1 MEAPP
6 VMQTPQPEPS
16 GMGCFAKGCLT
27 LIIAGL
33 VLVAVFVGGS
43 FFVLYRA
50 IQVFT
55 STQPVQI
62 QVRQATP
69 AERQV
74 ARAKL
79 DTLRSAARNH
89 QEATIEF
96 NADEINALIAN
107 EPEFRGARGH
117 MRVAIANSL
126 ASLDVSAPLD
136 SMHWQRLKSRWF
148 NGNIQFGFSYV
159 DDNFNFD
166 IRSTEANGHQFP
178 RVILTSDF
186 MRSFNRSFN
195 ESFHRESGK
204 HPDANNLWRH
214 IKMASLQ
221 GDKLVV
227 TTRPM

>member
-6 VMQTPQPEPS
+6 IMQTPGPAPS
-16 GMGCFAKGCLT
+16 GMGCFAKGCLS

-33 VLVAVFVGGS
+33 VLVAVFVGGT
-43 FFVLYRA
+43 FFVLNRA
-50 IQVFT
+50 LNAFT
-55 STQPVQI
+55 STQSVQI

-69 AERQV
+69 TERQV
-74 ARAKL
+74 AKAKL

-117 MRVAIANSL
+117 MRVAIANSI
-126 ASLDVSAPLD
+126 ASIDVSAPLD
-136 SMHWQRLKSRWF
+136 SMHWRRLKGRWF
-148 NGNIQFGFSYV
+148 NGNIEFGFSYV
-159 DDNFNFD
+159 DDNFSF
-166 IRSTEANGHQFP
+166 
-178 RVILTSDF
+178 DF
-186 MRSFNRSFN
+186 MQSFDRSFN
-195 ESFHRESGK
+195 ESFHRESAK

-214 IKMASLQ
+214 VKMASLQ

-227 TTRPM
+227 TTRTM

>member
-6 VMQTPQPEPS
+6 IMQTPRPASS
-16 GMGCFAKGCLT
+16 GMGCFAKGCLA

-43 FFVLYRA
+43 FFVLNRA
-50 IQVFT
+50 MQAFT

-62 QVRQATP
+62 QLRQATP

-74 ARAKL
+74 AKAKL

-89 QEATIEF
+89 QETTIEF
-96 NADEINALIAN
+96 NADELNALIAN

-117 MRVAIANSL
+117 ARVAIVNSI

-136 SMHWQRLKSRWF
+136 SIHWKRLKGRWF

-166 IRSTEANGHQFP
+166 IRSAEANGHQFP
-178 RVILTSDF
+178 RAILTSDF
-186 MRSFNRSFN
+186 LHSFNRSFN
-195 ESFHRESGK
+195 ESFHRESAK
-204 HPDANNLWRH
+204 HADVNNLWPH

>member
-6 VMQTPQPEPS
+6 VMQTPQPAPA

-33 VLVAVFVGGS
+33 VLVALFVGGT
-43 FFVLYRA
+43 FFVVYRA
-50 IQVFT
+50 LTVFT
-55 STQPVQI
+55 STRPVEI
-62 QVRQATP
+62 QLRQATP
-69 AERQV
+69 AEGQV
-74 ARAKL
+74 AKAKL

-89 QEATIEF
+89 QEATIAF

-107 EPEFRGARGH
+107 ESEFRGARGH

-136 SMHWQRLKSRWF
+136 SMHWKRLKGRWF

-166 IRSTEANGHQFP
+166 IHSAEANGHEFP
-178 RVILTSDF
+178 RAILTSDF

-195 ESFHRESGK
+195 DSFHRESAK

>member
-1 MEAPP
+1 MEPP
-6 VMQTPQPEPS
+6 PIMQTPRPAPS

-43 FFVLYRA
+43 FFVLNRA

-55 STQPVQI
+55 STQPVEI
-62 QVRQATP
+62 QLRQATP

-74 ARAKL
+74 AKAKL

-117 MRVAIANSL
+117 MRVAIANSI
-126 ASLDVSAPLD
+126 ASLDVTA
-136 SMHWQRLKSRWF
+136 
-148 NGNIQFGFSYV
+148 IFS
-159 DDNFNFD
+159 
-166 IRSTEANGHQFP
+166 SGLATWTT
-178 RVILTSDF
+178 ILTSTF
-186 MRSFNRSFN
+186 VQLKRTAINF
-195 ESFHRESGK
+195 
-204 HPDANNLWRH
+204 
-214 IKMASLQ
+214 Q
-221 GDKLVV
+221 G
-227 TTRPM
+227 PS

>member
-6 VMQTPQPEPS
+6 IMQTPPPAPS

-33 VLVAVFVGGS
+33 VLVAVFVGGT
-43 FFVLYRA
+43 FFVLNRA
-50 IQVFT
+50 LNVFT

-62 QVRQATP
+62 QLRQATP

-74 ARAKL
+74 AKAKL
-79 DTLRSAARNH
+79 DTLRSAARNQ

-107 EPEFRGARGH
+107 EPEFHGARGH
-117 MRVAIANSL
+117 VRVAIANSI

-136 SMHWQRLKSRWF
+136 SMHWQRLKGRWF
-148 NGNIQFGFSYV
+148 NGNIQLGFSYV
-159 DDNFNFD
+159 DENFNFD
-166 IRSTEANGHQFP
+166 LRSAEANGHQFP
-178 RVILTSDF
+178 RAILTSDF
-186 MRSFNRSFN
+186 MQSFNRSFN

-204 HPDANNLWRH
+204 HVDANNLWRH
-214 IKMASLQ
+214 VKMASLQ

>member
-6 VMQTPQPEPS
+6 IVQTPRPVPS

-27 LIIAGL
+27 LVIAGL
-33 VLVAVFVGGS
+33 VLLAVFVGGT
-43 FFVLYRA
+43 FFVLNRA
-50 IQVFT
+50 LNVFT

-62 QVRQATP
+62 QVPQATP

-74 ARAKL
+74 SKAKL

-89 QEATIEF
+89 QEATVEF

-117 MRVAIANSL
+117 VRVAIANSL

-136 SMHWQRLKSRWF
+136 SMRWKRLKARWF

-166 IRSTEANGHQFP
+166 LRSAAASGHQFP
-178 RVILTSDF
+178 RAILTSDF
-186 MRSFNRSFN
+186 LRSFNRSFN
-195 ESFHRESGK
+195 ESFHRESAK
-204 HPDANNLWRH
+204 HADANNLWRH

>member
-1 MEAPP
+1 M
-6 VMQTPQPEPS
+6 
-16 GMGCFAKGCLT
+16 
-27 LIIAGL
+27 
-33 VLVAVFVGGS
+33 AVFVGGS
-43 FFVLYRA
+43 FFVVNRA
-50 IQVFT
+50 INAFT

-74 ARAKL
+74 AKAKL

-89 QEATIEF
+89 QETTIEF

-117 MRVAIANSL
+117 VRVAIANSI

-136 SMHWQRLKSRWF
+136 SMHWKRLKGRWF

-166 IRSTEANGHQFP
+166 IRSAEANGYQFP
-178 RVILTSDF
+178 RAILTSDVVCNHSIAVLTKAF
-186 MRSFNRSFN
+186 IGNRPSTPTPTIFGGT
-195 ESFHRESGK
+195 SK
-204 HPDANNLWRH
+204 WRRC
-214 IKMASLQ
+214 K
-221 GDKLVV
+221 V
-227 TTRPM
+227 TNWS

>member
-6 VMQTPQPEPS
+6 IMQTPQSASS

-27 LIIAGL
+27 LVIAGL

-43 FFVLYRA
+43 FFVLNRA
-50 IQVFT
+50 LQVFT

-74 ARAKL
+74 AKAKL

-96 NADEINALIAN
+96 NADEINILIAN

-117 MRVAIANSL
+117 MRVAIANSI
-126 ASLDVSAPLD
+126 ASLDVSAPLE
-136 SMHWQRLKSRWF
+136 SMRWKRLKGRWF

-166 IRSTEANGHQFP
+166 LRSAAASGHQFP
-178 RVILTSDF
+178 RAILTSDF
-186 MRSFNRSFN
+186 MQSFNRSFN
-195 ESFHRESGK
+195 ESFHRESAK
-204 HPDANNLWRH
+204 HADANNLWRH

-227 TTRPM
+227 ATRPM

>member
-6 VMQTPQPEPS
+6 IMQTPPPAPR
-16 GMGCFAKGCLT
+16 GMGCFAKGCLA
-27 LIIAGL
+27 LIIAGV

-43 FFVLYRA
+43 VFVLNRA
-50 IQVFT
+50 IHVFT
-55 STQPVQI
+55 STEPVQI
-62 QVRQATP
+62 QVRQSTP
-69 AERQV
+69 AELQV
-74 ARAKL
+74 AKAKL

-96 NADEINALIAN
+96 NANEINALIAN
-107 EPEFRGARGH
+107 EPEFRAAAGH
-117 MRVAIANSL
+117 ARVAIANSI

-136 SMHWQRLKSRWF
+136 SMHWKRLKGRWF

-159 DDNFNFD
+159 DENFNFD
-166 IRSTEANGHQFP
+166 IRLAEASGHQFP
-178 RVILTSDF
+178 RAILTSDF

-204 HPDANNLWRH
+204 HADANNLWRH

-221 GDKLVV
+221 NDKLVV
-227 TTRPM
+227 TTRAM

>member
-6 VMQTPQPEPS
+6 ITQTPQPAPS

-33 VLVAVFVGGS
+33 VLVAVFVAGS
-43 FFVLYRA
+43 FFALKRA
-50 IQVFT
+50 MQVFT

-69 AERQV
+69 TERQV

-89 QEATIEF
+89 QETTIEF

-117 MRVAIANSL
+117 VRVAIANSI

-136 SMHWQRLKSRWF
+136 SMHWKRLKGRWF
-148 NGNIQFGFSYV
+148 NGIIQFGFSYV

-166 IRSTEANGHQFP
+166 IRSAEANGHQFP
-178 RVILTSDF
+178 RAILTSDF
-186 MRSFNRSFN
+186 LQSFNRSFN
-195 ESFHRESGK
+195 ESFHRESAK
-204 HPDANNLWRH
+204 HADANDLWRH

>member
-6 VMQTPQPEPS
+6 IMQTRQPAPS

-27 LIIAGL
+27 LVIAGL
-33 VLVAVFVGGS
+33 VLVAVVVGGS
-43 FFVLYRA
+43 VFVLNRV
-50 IQVFT
+50 IQGST
-55 STQPVQI
+55 STQPFQI
-62 QVRQATP
+62 EVRQATP

-89 QEATIEF
+89 QETTIEF

-117 MRVAIANSL
+117 MRVAIANSI
-126 ASLDVSAPLD
+126 ASLDISAPLD
-136 SMHWQRLKSRWF
+136 SMHWKRLKGRWF
-148 NGNIQFGFSYV
+148 NGNIEFGFSYV
-159 DDNFNFD
+159 DENFNFD
-166 IRSTEANGHQFP
+166 VRSAEANGYQFP
-178 RVILTSDF
+178 RMILTSDF
-186 MRSFNRSFN
+186 MQSFNRSFN

-204 HPDANNLWRH
+204 HVDADTLWRH

>member
-6 VMQTPQPEPS
+6 VMQTPPPTPR
-16 GMGCFAKGCLT
+16 GMGCFAKGCLS
-27 LIIAGL
+27 LIIAGV
-33 VLVAVFVGGS
+33 VLVAIFIGGT
-43 FFVLYRA
+43 FFVLNRA
-50 IQVFT
+50 LNVFT
-55 STQPVQI
+55 TTQPVEI
-62 QVRQATP
+62 QLRQAP
-69 AERQV
+69 LAERQV
-74 ARAKL
+74 AKAKL

-96 NADEINALIAN
+96 NADEINTLIAN
-107 EPEFRGARGH
+107 EPEFRGGRGR

-136 SMHWQRLKSRWF
+136 SMHWKRLKGRWF

-159 DDNFNFD
+159 DDDFNFD
-166 IRSTEANGHQFP
+166 LRSAEANGHQFP
-178 RVILTSDF
+178 RAILTSEF
-186 MRSFNRSFN
+186 MQSFNRSFN
-195 ESFHRESGK
+195 ESFHRESAK

-227 TTRPM
+227 ITRAM

>member
-6 VMQTPQPEPS
+6 VMQTPAPAPS

-27 LIIAGL
+27 LIIVCV
-33 VLVAVFVGGS
+33 VLVAVFVGGG
-43 FFVLYRA
+43 FFVLNRA
-50 IQVFT
+50 MQIFT
-55 STQPVQI
+55 SPQAVQI
-62 QVRQATP
+62 QVPTATP

-74 ARAKL
+74 AKAKL
-79 DTLRSAARNH
+79 DTLRGAARNR

-117 MRVAIANSL
+117 VRVAIANSI

-136 SMHWQRLKSRWF
+136 STHWKRLKGRWF
-148 NGNIQFGFSYV
+148 NGDVQLGFSYV

-166 IRSTEANGHQFP
+166 IRSAEANGHQFP
-178 RVILTSDF
+178 RAILTSDF
-186 MRSFNRSFN
+186 MQSFNRSFN
-195 ESFHRESGK
+195 ESFHRESAK
-204 HPDANNLWRH
+204 HADANNLWRH

-227 TTRPM
+227 ITRPP

>member
-6 VMQTPQPEPS
+6 IMQTPPPAPR

-27 LIIAGL
+27 LIIVGVAL
-33 VLVAVFVGGS
+33 LVVLVGATIFLANRAV
-43 FFVLYRA
+43 
-50 IQVFT
+50 QVFT

-62 QVRQATP
+62 QVRPATP
-69 AERQV
+69 AELQV
-74 ARAKL
+74 AKAKL
-79 DTLRSAARNH
+79 DTLRTAARNR

-96 NADEINALIAN
+96 NANEINALIAN
-107 EPEFRGARGH
+107 EPEFGGARGRV
-117 MRVAIANSL
+117 RVAIANSI

-136 SMHWQRLKSRWF
+136 SMRWKRLKGHWF

-159 DDNFNFD
+159 DENFNFD
-166 IRSTEANGHQFP
+166 LRSAEASGHQFP
-178 RVILTSDF
+178 RAILTSEF
-186 MRSFNRSFN
+186 MQSFNRSFN

-204 HPDANNLWRH
+204 RPDANNLWRH

-221 GDKLVV
+221 GDKLIV

>member
-6 VMQTPQPEPS
+6 IMQTPQPAPS

-27 LIIAGL
+27 LVIAGL
-33 VLVAVFVGGS
+33 VLMAVFVGGS
-43 FFVLYRA
+43 FFVLNRA
-50 IQVFT
+50 LQVFT

-74 ARAKL
+74 AKAKL

-89 QEATIEF
+89 QETTIEF

-107 EPEFRGARGH
+107 EPEFSGARGH
-117 MRVAIANSL
+117 VRVAIANSI

-136 SMHWQRLKSRWF
+136 SMHWKRLKGRWF

-159 DDNFNFD
+159 DENFNFD
-166 IRSTEANGHQFP
+166 IRSAEASGHHFP
-178 RVILTSDF
+178 RAILTSDF
-186 MRSFNRSFN
+186 MRSCNRSFN
-195 ESFHRESGK
+195 DSFHKESAK
-204 HPDANNLWRH
+204 RPDANNLWRH

-221 GDKLVV
+221 NDKLVV
-227 TTRPM
+227 TTRAM

>member
-6 VMQTPQPEPS
+6 IMQTPPPAPS

-33 VLVAVFVGGS
+33 ALVAVFVGGT
-43 FFVLYRA
+43 FFVLNRA
-50 IQVFT
+50 LNVFT

-62 QVRQATP
+62 QLRQATP

-74 ARAKL
+74 AKAKL

-107 EPEFRGARGH
+107 EPEFHGARGH
-117 MRVAIANSL
+117 VRVAIANSI

-136 SMHWQRLKSRWF
+136 SMHWKRLKGRWF
-148 NGNIQFGFSYV
+148 NGNIQLGFSYV
-159 DDNFNFD
+159 DENFKFELL
-166 IRSTEANGHQFP
+166 SAVVKVHQFP
-178 RVILTSDF
+178 TDIQPSFMLTS
-186 MRSFNRSFN
+186 
-195 ESFHRESGK
+195 
-204 HPDANNLWRH
+204 LYVC
-214 IKMASLQ
+214 I
-221 GDKLVV
+221 
-227 TTRPM
+227 

>member
-6 VMQTPQPEPS
+6 ITQTPQPAPS
-16 GMGCFAKGCLT
+16 GMGCFAKGCLI

-33 VLVAVFVGGS
+33 VLVAVLVAGS
-43 FFVLYRA
+43 FFVLNRA
-50 IQVFT
+50 TQVFT

-74 ARAKL
+74 AKAKL

-89 QEATIEF
+89 QETTIEF

-117 MRVAIANSL
+117 VRVAIANSI

-136 SMHWQRLKSRWF
+136 SMHWKRLKGRWF

-166 IRSTEANGHQFP
+166 IRSAEANGHQFP
-178 RVILTSDF
+178 RAILTSDF
-186 MRSFNRSFN
+186 LHSFNRSLN
-195 ESFHRESGK
+195 ESFHRESAK
-204 HPDANNLWRH
+204 HADANNLWRH
-214 IKMASLQ
+214 IKLASLQ